1 MSSKHRVVADI
12 ALVPIVPNIAS
23 ESGIH
28 ALGGYHALRQAVAQ
42 AMRDGVISIG
52 PRPPKPRGPRSKA
65 WLLCCTEDAET
76 IAPGWARVMR
86 RQARQRHDP
95 PGKET
100 SNNQRLRAGAAEERF
115 LQPGESP
122 QIGVPSF
129 QNISLNKPESRI
141 Q

>member
-1 MSSKHRVVADI
+1 MS
-12 ALVPIVPNIAS
+12 S
-23 ESGIH
+23 ESGLH
-28 ALGGYHALRQAVAQ
+28 ELGGYAAIRRAVAT
-42 AMRDGVISIG
+42 AMQSGMLTIG
-52 PRPPKPRGPRSKA
+52 PRTPKPKGPRSKA
-65 WLLCCTEDAET
+65 WLLCCTEDGET

-86 RQARQRHDP
+86 RQERARHDP
-95 PGKET
+95 PCKKALQFNDLGV
-100 SNNQRLRAGAAEERF
+100 GAAEERF